1 MSTLFKAV
9 HRRLPGH
16 DEFAFSG
23 IIDASADK
31 LLADIPDKVTT
42 TVVRCDFSGVGRIN
56 SMGIA
61 LLLRCFKRIRVERSA
76 VIRVSALTPINVMLF
91 KMTGVLLLAEL
102 DGASQP

>member
-9 HRRLPGH
+9 HRRLPGY
-16 DEFAFSG
+16 DEFAFYG
-23 IIDASADK
+23 IIDAGADK
-31 LLADIPDKVTT
+31 LLADIPGKVTST
-42 TVVRCDFSGVGRIN
+42 LVRCDFSGVGRIN

-76 VIRVSALTPINVMLF
+76 VIRISSLTPVNVMLF

-102 DGASQP
+102 DGATRS